1 VPDLHPTA
9 QGFDRA
15 ARDYDRGRPGYPA
28 AAIELLCDR
37 LGVRP
42 DRRLLDVGAGTG
54 KLTREL
60 AARGAEVVA
69 VEPTAGMRR
78 ELHAALPDVEVLAG
92 TAEAVPLPDAS
103 VDAITA
109 AQAFHWFD
117 VDRALPELHRVL
129 RPDGVLGVVFNRRD
143 LTTPVQAALDAML
156 AEDRG
161 DTPSWATHDWTASL
175 GGSAW
180 FAPAETHGFPHV
192 QRLDVEA
199 FLARVT
205 SISFV
210 AQLPDAARERVVAGA
225 ERLFTAHAVDGRVA
239 MHYVTEL
246 RLAPR
251 RNGRPGHG
259 TDEAD
264 GDGDA

>member
-1 VPDLHPTA
+1 MPDLHPTA

-37 LGVRP
+37 LPVRP

-78 ELHAALPDVEVLAG
+78 ELRTALPGVEVLEG
-92 TAEAVPLPDAS
+92 TAEALPLPDAS
-103 VDAITA
+103 VDAVTA

-129 RPDGVLGVVFNRRD
+129 RPAGVLGVVFNRRD

-161 DTPSWATHDWTASL
+161 DTPSWATHDWTTSL

-180 FAPAETHGFPHV
+180 FAPAQTHGFPHV
-192 QRLDVEA
+192 QRLDAEA

-210 AQLPDAARERVVAGA
+210 AQLTGADRERVVAAA

-239 MHYVTEL
+239 MHYVTEV
-246 RLAPR
+246 RLASR
-251 RNGRPGHG
+251 RGVPPGHG
-259 TDEAD
+259 ADEAG
-264 GDGDA
+264 GDDDA